1 MLSELGPFHLE
12 IRVTQLWEVVLFFIN
27 FFSCFLLFSFWNL
40 SLVGFW
46 TCWVDYICLCSF
58 SFCCTCWDT
67 SNPFLHFLFWEFKK
81 NFYSSSGSDHFL
93 YIANC
98 SWFTGTVSLRISLRT
113 LIWGFFFKFS
123 SVFFCSTSVFSRF
136 ISFGPL
142 SLVSLSFWRHSSNV
156 ILGCPFIFKSGRH
169 SQADWELCAWRWG
182 LINFALGGRAKNCLL
197 MLGDP
202 QVQEFRDIQSTERL
216 VDGSEY
222 RLQFT
227 HFYPQSYCSPSPAPL
242 GSENPDPLWVPVLWT
257 SQPHFSCIS
266 FCSITRNCSFFL
278 VRIVTT
284 HVCFLSSRI

>member
-123 SVFFCSTSVFSRF
+123 SVFFLQYLCFLQIHILWSF
-136 ISFGPL
+136 IFG
-142 SLVSLSFWRHSSNV
+142 LSF
-156 ILGCPFIFKSGRH
+156 ILETFLKC
-169 SQADWELCAWRWG
+169 
-182 LINFALGGRAKNCLL
+182 
-197 MLGDP
+197 DP
-202 QVQEFRDIQSTERL
+202 WL
-216 VDGSEY
+216 
-222 RLQFT
+222 
-227 HFYPQSYCSPSPAPL
+227 
-242 GSENPDPLWVPVLWT
+242 
-257 SQPHFSCIS
+257 
-266 FCSITRNCSFFL
+266 SIY
-278 VRIVTT
+278 I
-284 HVCFLSSRI
+284 

>member
-27 FFSCFLLFSFWNL
+27 FFSCFLLFSFWNF

-46 TCWVDYICLCSF
+46 TCWVDYICLCSC

-123 SVFFCSTSVFSRF
+123 SVFFFAVPLFSPDSYPLVLYLWSLF
-136 ISFGPL
+136 HFGDIPQMW
-142 SLVSLSFWRHSSNV
+142 SLVVHLYLRVGDTHKLIGSSVHGGEGLST
-156 ILGCPFIFKSGRH
+156 
-169 SQADWELCAWRWG
+169 
-182 LINFALGGRAKNCLL
+182 LL
-197 MLGDP
+197 
-202 QVQEFRDIQSTERL
+202 
-216 VDGSEY
+216 
-222 RLQFT
+222 
-227 HFYPQSYCSPSPAPL
+227 
-242 GSENPDPLWVPVLWT
+242 
-257 SQPHFSCIS
+257 
-266 FCSITRNCSFFL
+266 
-278 VRIVTT
+278 
-284 HVCFLSSRI
+284 